1 MATSPARALALALLV
16 LPCSVRGE
24 TAEPAERG
32 VLRTADEL
40 SVPESSRPVKDLV
53 LSAGAGTV
61 RLAEGHAAIVT
72 GPDGALAGLFLE
84 GKGTFAYLSRDP
96 REHPAVRWVLSK
108 NTRLSPSTTDAGL
121 AVALPLVLLAITTT
135 GFATWWGPG
144 PLGVP
149 TSSLLN
155 LVLLAAVLRGLARA
169 RT

>member
-53 LSAGAGTV
+53 LSATV

-72 GPDGALAGLFLE
+72 GPDGAPAGLFLE

-108 NTRLSPSTTDAGL
+108 NTRLSPSTTDSGP
-121 AVALPLVLLAITTT
+121 AVADSFETLL
-135 GFATWWGPG
+135 
-144 PLGVP
+144 
-149 TSSLLN
+149 
-155 LVLLAAVLRGLARA
+155 
-169 RT
+169 

>member
-1 MATSPARALALALLV
+1 VGAAWLARFWEPAFTPAWWAAHLLGLAVTLVLAWLLAGVVARA
-16 LPCSVRGE
+16 
-24 TAEPAERG
+24 
-32 VLRTADEL
+32 
-40 SVPESSRPVKDLV
+40 
-53 LSAGAGTV
+53 
-61 RLAEGHAAIVT
+61 
-72 GPDGALAGLFLE
+72 DGAVLAWLRRRPGR
-84 GKGTFAYLSRDP
+84 GGT
-96 REHPAVRWVLSK
+96 
-108 NTRLSPSTTDAGL
+108 TTDAVL